1 MPKILSIEPRDIC
14 FIFELTLKEIVK
26 LNTVANMMVIDFD
39 GNKEEEVQAKDY
51 FINDF
56 FPLIKDIAEKYK
68 DVESN
73 NK

>member
-14 FIFELTLKEIVK
+14 FIFELTLKEIIK